1 MDVATHPIA
10 VDINGL
16 TEGEREPISAQ
27 VIQRTRPNS
36 KGRGSAL
43 GVATALVCSIAFC
56 LWFLTRPSPLL
67 IQGEAAST
75 RIDIAA
81 RVDGRV
87 IKIPVHRGDNVD
99 AGAVLLQIDNPELAA
114 RLKEAQAQ
122 KVVAEAELA
131 NLRAG
136 TRAETVAVRKADVE
150 RTASDV
156 TLAQRT
162 YDRIRQL
169 VGFGGAS
176 QQQLDQAT
184 ASLDVAQRGNEQASL
199 AYREALSG
207 HTIEELG
214 IAEAKVAQ
222 AEASIQTLKSQVD
235 QLTVTAPSAGQI
247 YEVNI
252 EQGEVVSPG
261 VPLLSLVDLNDI
273 WLRFDLREDL
283 ARNLKQGYAFEV
295 RIPALGDGA
304 VSVEVR
310 LIAAKGEYAG
320 WRATRAT
327 GDFDLRT
334 FAIRAYPREKI
345 LGLRPGMSAYADWR
359 ADKP

>member
-1 MDVATHPIA
+1 MI
-10 VDINGL
+10 G
-16 TEGEREPISAQ
+16 
-27 VIQRTRPNS
+27 
-36 KGRGSAL
+36 
-43 GVATALVCSIAFC
+43 FC
-56 LWFLTRPSPLL
+56 LWFLTRPIPLL
-67 IQGEAAST
+67 IQGEADSIRT
-75 RIDIAA
+75 DIAA
-81 RVDGRV
+81 RVDGRIV
-87 IKIPVHRGDNVD
+87 KIPVHRGDNVE
-99 AGAVLLQIDNPELAA
+99 AGGVLLQIDNPELAA

-131 NLRAG
+131 HLKAG
-136 TRAETVAVRKADVE
+136 TGAETVAVRKADVE
-150 RTASDV
+150 RTDSDV
-156 TLAQRT
+156 TLAQKT

-169 VGFGGAS
+169 VVIGGAS

-184 ASLDVAQRGNEQASL
+184 AALDVARRGNEQASL
-199 AYREALSG
+199 TLQEALAG
-207 HTIEELG
+207 HTIEELR

-222 AEASIQTLKSQVD
+222 AEASIQTLKSQFE

-247 YEVNI
+247 YEINI

-261 VPLLSLVDLNDI
+261 VALLSIVDLNDV

-283 ARNLKQGYAFEV
+283 ARNLKDGNTFEV
-295 RIPALGDGA
+295 RIPALGDRA
-304 VSVEVR
+304 VSAQVR

-345 LGLRPGMSAYADWR
+345 PGLRPGMSAYADWNGVE
-359 ADKP
+359 P

>member
-1 MDVATHPIA
+1 MDIATQAPTI
-10 VDINGL
+10 DIRGSV
-16 TEGEREPISAQ
+16 EGAQKPISAPGTQ
-27 VIQRTRPNS
+27 TIGS
-36 KGRGSAL
+36 KIKGRASAIGVVL
-43 GVATALVCSIAFC
+43 GLALLVGFC
-56 LWFLTRPSPLL
+56 VWFLTRPSPLL
-67 IQGEAAST
+67 VQGEADSIRT
-75 RIDIAA
+75 DMAA
-81 RVDGRV
+81 RVDGRAF
-87 IKIPVHRGDNVD
+87 KIPVQRGDNVE

-122 KVVAEAELA
+122 KAVAEADLA

-156 TLAQRT
+156 TLAQKT
-162 YDRIRQL
+162 YDRIRQ
-169 VGFGGAS
+169 VVSIGGAS
-176 QQQLDQAT
+176 QQQLDQAI
-184 ASLDVAQRGNEQASL
+184 ASLDVARRGNEQASL
-199 AYREALSG
+199 AFREAISG

-214 IAEAKVAQ
+214 IAKAKVAQ
-222 AEASIQTLKSQVD
+222 AEASIQTLKSEVD
-235 QLTVTAPSAGQI
+235 QLTVTAAAAGQI
-247 YEVNI
+247 YEINI

-261 VPLLSLVDLNDI
+261 VPLLSLVDLDDV

-283 ARNLKQGYAFEV
+283 ARDLKMGDTFNV
-295 RIPALGDGA
+295 RIPALGDREFP
-304 VSVEVR
+304 VQVR

-345 LGLRPGMSAYADWR
+345 SGLRPGMSAYADWHGGKR
-359 ADKP
+359 